1 MSEAVRAS
9 GRRAAYAV
17 AAVGGV
23 AAAGFAIDASGVDR
37 PATLCL
43 LRAVTGVPCPFCG
56 TTTAA
61 ARAATGD
68 VLGALAANPVTV
80 LAVLALVLAPL
91 YARRVPPKVGPAVFT
106 AGVTVAWAWQLARFG
121 IVPV

>member
-1 MSEAVRAS
+1 MIDGVRAS

-23 AAAGFAIDASGVDR
+23 AAAGAAIDAAGVRR

-56 TTTAA
+56 STTAA

-68 VLGALAANPVTV
+68 LIGALAANPVTV

-91 YARRVPPKVGPAVFT
+91 YARRVPRSVVPAVLT
-106 AGVTVAWAWQLARFG
+106 SGVTVAWAWQLARYG
-121 IVPV
+121 YVPV